1 MSTLR
6 LVLVDDHPIVRSG
19 LLAACTDPAAVA
31 SLADRGV
38 DDVRVVGEASDGQ
51 EALDLLARVEADVV
65 LMDLQMPVIDG
76 VTATRRIAER
86 GDGPAVLVVTTYDS
100 DADILAAVE
109 AGASGYVL
117 KDAPAAEIL
126 RAALAASRG
135 ESAYA
140 PSVQERLTRRSES
153 PQLALTAREIEIL
166 AQISTGASNAQIAK
180 ELFIS
185 QATVKTHLV
194 HIFDKLGV
202 DNRTAAVK
210 VAQQRHILSVWE

>member
-38 DDVRVVGEASDGQ
+38 DEVRVVGEASNGQ
-51 EALDLLARVEADVV
+51 EALALLERVEADVV